1 MEHTRVIY
9 HKEYQIAEVDP
20 RIFGG
25 FIEHIGRVIYEGIY
39 DPNSK
44 HSDEGGFRKDVLGA
58 LEAMNMTVMRYPGGN
73 FVSGYHW
80 MDGVGTKEQ
89 RPTMR
94 DLAWQ
99 SIEPNQI
106 GTDEFMKLS
115 HKMNWSPMMAANL
128 GTGTPDEARNWVE
141 YCNSPVGTKYAD
153 LRAANG
159 HAAPYDVKL
168 WCLGNEMD
176 APWQLGHVPA
186 RDYAIRAQQAAK
198 MMKDVDP
205 SIETIASGSCKV
217 DLPTYASWDRETL
230 EYIGPYAEYL
240 SVHRYVRNDDS
251 NAPDF
256 FAVTNS
262 INQQIEEM
270 DAVCRYVQ
278 ALTRSRKRHY
288 LCFDEYNI
296 WYRARKAE
304 HKDGRGK
311 FAPHLMEETFNLEDT
326 LIIAGFLNCFIR
338 HADVVKIANLA
349 QVVNVLAPIMTRGN
363 EILLQSIYYPFLMY
377 SQRREGMALRP
388 AVAGPGYESK
398 SFGYVDYIDTSAIL
412 GDGLLHVFVSNR
424 SLDEKAPVTIEFPG
438 GSIESLESAEIVT
451 GPGLKAENTY
461 EQPNVVTAKP
471 FTEVKV
477 ADEQAQLTLPPI
489 SVAALTFKVT

>member
-1 MEHTRVIY
+1 
-9 HKEYQIAEVDP
+9 
-20 RIFGG
+20 
-25 FIEHIGRVIYEGIY
+25 
-39 DPNSK
+39 
-44 HSDEGGFRKDVLGA
+44 
-58 LEAMNMTVMRYPGGN
+58 MRYPGGN

-80 MDGVGTKEQ
+80 MDGIGPKEQ

-99 SIEPNQI
+99 SIEPNQV
-106 GTDEFMKLS
+106 GTDEFMKLA
-115 HKMNWSPMMAANL
+115 HKMNWTPMVAVNL

-141 YCNSPVGTKYAD
+141 YCNSPTGTKYAD

-159 HAAPYDVKL
+159 HKDPFGVKL

-205 SIETIASGSCKV
+205 SIETIASGSCKI
-217 DLPTYASWDRETL
+217 DLPTYASWDREIL
-230 EYIGPYAEYL
+230 EYIGPFAEYL
-240 SVHRYVRNDDS
+240 SVHRYVRNDD
-251 NAPDF
+251 NQAADF

-262 INQQIEEM
+262 IEQQIEEM

-278 ALTRSRKRHY
+278 ALNRSSKRHY

-311 FAPHLMEETFNLEDT
+311 FAPHLIEETFNLEDT
-326 LIIAGFLNCFIR
+326 LIIAGFLNSFIR
-338 HADVVKIANLA
+338 HADVVKIANLS
-349 QVVNVLAPIMTRGN
+349 QVVNVLAPIMTRGD
-363 EILLQSIYYPFLMY
+363 EMLLQSIYYPFLMY
-377 SQRREGMALRP
+377 SQRREGIALRP

-412 GDGLLHVFVSNR
+412 GDGLLHVFLSNR
-424 SLDEKAPVTIEFPG
+424 NLEENAPVTIEFPG
-438 GSIESLESAEIVT
+438 GQFESLDSAEIVT

-461 EQPNVVTAKP
+461 DQPDVVTAKP
-471 FTEVKV
+471 FSGVKV
-477 ADEQAQLTLPPI
+477 VDGQAELTLPPV
-489 SVAALTFKVT
+489 SVAALTFKVK